1 MVADVSCAILG
12 IDFLSHFRLQVDIA
26 ARRITDKSTSLSVN
40 GIIDH
45 APVSPSVSLPRSDDE
60 SISLILAEFPTLT
73 NVSGNLRAPV
83 KHTVQHHI
91 ETTGTPVHA
100 SVRRLAPDRLKIAKR
115 EFDHMLELGIV
126 RPSSSPY
133 ASPSTW
139 SPRRPVIGDHAVTTV
154 D

>member
-45 APVSPSVSLPRSDDE
+45 ALVSSSVSLPRSDDE

-91 ETTGTPVHA
+91 ETTGTP
-100 SVRRLAPDRLKIAKR
+100 LARQC
-115 EFDHMLELGIV
+115 
-126 RPSSSPY
+126 SSF
-133 ASPSTW
+133 STG
-139 SPRRPVIGDHAVTTV
+139 PVEDCKERI
-154 D
+154 